1 MNTEPDKGF
10 KVLFAKQYK
19 PLLLYSMSF
28 ISEEEIS
35 HEIVQEAFLQLWER
49 RDRINDGFNSKAY
62 LYKCVH
68 NQAFNH
74 LRHMKIVQTYR
85 SRCELQTKTNKQNE
99 DYIFIDTAIS
109 KALEELPPRQ
119 RLIFELSRLD
129 GYKHEQIAEQL
140 NVSYKTVE
148 AHIRNARLTLQKQ
161 LKGYYHELK

>member
-1 MNTEPDKGF
+1 MGTETDKGF
-10 KVLFAKQYK
+10 KVLFTKLYK

-28 ISEEEIS
+28 IAEEEIG

-49 RDRINDGFNSKAY
+49 RDRITDGFNAKAY

-74 LRHMKIVQTYR
+74 LRHMKIVLAYQ
-85 SRCELQTKTNKQNE
+85 SQSELQSVNNKQNE
-99 DYIFIDTAIS
+99 DYIFIESAINR
-109 KALEELPPRQ
+109 ALEKLPSRQ

-140 NVSYKTVE
+140 NISYKTVE
-148 AHIRNARLTLQKQ
+148 AQIRNARLTLQKQ
-161 LKGYYHELK
+161 LKSYYHELK